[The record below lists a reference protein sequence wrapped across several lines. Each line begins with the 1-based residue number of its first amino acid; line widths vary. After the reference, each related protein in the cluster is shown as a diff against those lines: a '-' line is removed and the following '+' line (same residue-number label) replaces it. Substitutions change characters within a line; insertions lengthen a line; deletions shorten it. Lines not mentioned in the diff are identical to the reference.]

1 MCYLEGQTHD
11 QAAEALG
18 CPVGTIRSRLSRGR
32 ELLRRRLTRRGY
44 APTAAILGQGS
55 ALPAKLGIEA
65 VSQVLISS
73 TVDAAV
79 AIHVFKTIPAGAAAA
94 PVLALTQG
102 VLTTMKLAQLK
113 WIGMM
118 ILATSVAVGGVIAV
132 AYAAGQSPIMARNP
146 MALATPVPASRK
158 SSPICRRA
166 TWIHPDK
173 TAPSEATDPFRS
185 NAGLPQPDA
194 DSSRAVDLSNRSI
207 RELEVE
213 LRLALNDDTRTEI
226 LVRDGTIGEKERQQ
240 ARGKVVLVTAR
251 LEGIADDLADE
262 IDRLKLELTKKDA
275 EIERAQAH
283 SLMGAVQVAR
293 NKRLNERK
301 AGMVSEDDV
310 ATAECNTKSTRHKG
324 PSSGPRRRRS
334 NFEFSSYKSVS
345 VELKRS
351 SSWPTRPANSS
362 HDSLAFVGIHLGRGL
377 AGRTGLDAVPKIA

>member
-1 MCYLEGQTHD
+1 M
-11 QAAEALG
+11 AVA
-18 CPVGTIRSRLSRGR
+18 
-32 ELLRRRLTRRGY
+32 TRAG
-44 APTAAILGQGS
+44 
-55 ALPAKLGIEA
+55 
-65 VSQVLISS
+65 VSQEQSDLPSS
-73 TVDAAV
+73 NVD
-79 AIHVFKTIPAGAAAA
+79 
-94 PVLALTQG
+94 
-102 VLTTMKLAQLK
+102 
-113 WIGMM
+113 
-118 ILATSVAVGGVIAV
+118 S
-132 AYAAGQSPIMARNP
+132 
-146 MALATPVPASRK
+146 SRQN
-158 SSPICRRA
+158 
-166 TWIHPDK
+166 
-173 TAPSEATDPFRS
+173 APSEATDPFRS

-310 ATAECNTKSTRHKG
+310 ATAKAQYKVNEAQ
-324 PSSGPRRRRS
+324 RS
-334 NFEFSSYKSVS
+334 IVRAEKAE
-345 VELKRS
+345 VELRIQQLRKR
-351 SSWPTRPANSS
+351 
-362 HDSLAFVGIHLGRGL
+362 LGRIKAVIKL
-377 AGRTGLDAVPKIA
+377 ADPHRELKP